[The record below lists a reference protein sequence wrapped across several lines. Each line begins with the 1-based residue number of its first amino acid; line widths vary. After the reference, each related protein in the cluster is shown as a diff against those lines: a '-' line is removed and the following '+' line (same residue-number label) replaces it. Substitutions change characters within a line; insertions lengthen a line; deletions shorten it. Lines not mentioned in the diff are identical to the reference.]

1 MVTVAS
7 VPVGE
12 FVRDALQ
19 NLNAQR
25 QRSALALLGVMIGT
39 ASIVALMTIGHMAQ
53 RETLKL
59 FADTGID
66 IVQVSASPVGEE
78 PAVLDQAVVE
88 ALPAT
93 DPDILASAP
102 LAIGNSK
109 ASLDAA
115 ETDVG
120 VVGVTAVLP
129 SLAGL
134 TMAEGRFLAPLDSGQ
149 TVAVIGAEVATKLA
163 ANGVSA
169 RVGQAVRI
177 GAYGF
182 VVVGVL
188 APRAYTAFDPTDFNN
203 AVLVP
208 MATGGRVMDRPGDGP
223 AARARRSGHDR
234 GRRARDGRLGHARR
248 CAQGPDRRGHDPHD
262 ERAKGGA
269 DAVPAGH
276 RGNLAA
282 GRRDR
287 GDERH
292 ADGHHRAAAR
302 DRYPCGDRGHA
313 ARHQPDV
320 PGRGG
325 GVDADRGSRRPD
337 AGFDGCSDH
346 GGGVRMV
353 VFGRTLHPADRT
365 GDGARGRPGVRRLSG
380 REGLAARSDR
390 GSACGINS

>member
-208 MATGGRVMDRPGDGP
+208 MATGVRVMDRPAPATALLRVREGADTTVAGERAMAALATP
-223 AARARRSGHDR
+223 AAALRVQTAGDMIRTMNAQRAVQTRFLLAIGAISLLVGGIGVMNVMLMGIIERRREIGI
-234 GRRARDGRLGHARR
+234 
-248 CAQGPDRRGHDPHD
+248 
-262 ERAKGGA
+262 
-269 DAVPAGH
+269 
-276 RGNLAA
+276 
-282 GRRDR
+282 
-287 GDERH
+287 
-292 ADGHHRAAAR
+292 RAAIGATPR
-302 DRYPCGDRGHA
+302 AISLMFLVEAAALTLIGGLGGLMLGLMAAAIMAAASGWSFSVAPYILLIGPGMALGVGLGFGVYPA
-313 ARHQPDV
+313 VKA
-320 PGRGG
+320 
-325 GVDADRGSRRPD
+325 SRLDPIEALR
-337 AGFDGCSDH
+337 A
-346 GGGVRMV
+346 
-353 VFGRTLHPADRT
+353 
-365 GDGARGRPGVRRLSG
+365 
-380 REGLAARSDR
+380 E
-390 GSACGINS
+390 